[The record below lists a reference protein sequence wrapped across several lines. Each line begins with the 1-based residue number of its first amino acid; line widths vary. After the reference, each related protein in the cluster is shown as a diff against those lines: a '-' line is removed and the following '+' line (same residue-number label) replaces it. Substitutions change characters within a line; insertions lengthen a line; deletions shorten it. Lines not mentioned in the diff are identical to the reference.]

1 MAPNW
6 ASTTF
11 TTLPEKLVFG
21 IHFRE
26 QAPTDFSQGCKWPTR
41 SFGHMTIP
49 TCVNY
54 SEKSYASLGLDPKTS
69 TVADYLD
76 TDDRV
81 SFRDTPAKAS
91 ATMTLSASTRL
102 WVKQRLGDMSS

>member
-1 MAPNW
+1 MAD
-6 ASTTF
+6 
-11 TTLPEKLVFG
+11 KK
-21 IHFRE
+21 FRPYDDPDLRE
-26 QAPTDFSQGCKWPTR
+26 LFKKKG
-41 SFGHMTIP
+41 
-49 TCVNY
+49 
-54 SEKSYASLGLDPKTS
+54 YASLGLDPKTS

>member
-1 MAPNW
+1 
-6 ASTTF
+6 
-11 TTLPEKLVFG
+11 L
-21 IHFRE
+21 FRK
-26 QAPTDFSQGCKWPTR
+26 TYG
-41 SFGHMTIP
+41 
-49 TCVNY
+49 
-54 SEKSYASLGLDPKTS
+54 SLGLDPKTS

-91 ATMTLSASTRL
+91 ATMTLAASTIS